1 MRSCATADLEV
12 MPRFDL
18 VTIGSV
24 LRDVTAY
31 TTQGKIWR
39 TPGDLT
45 AQRILGFEYGAK
57 VIVDSLQTFCGGG
70 AANVA
75 VSAASLGLQVAI
87 VARIGADSEGAHL
100 RATLRERGVH
110 VATLQQDPKLPSGY
124 SYLVCVGKNNH
135 DHVAFVYRG
144 ANDRLTLD
152 LKALKPIQPR
162 WVYITAQS
170 GPRWANTLRDAYAFA
185 RQAGAHIAFNPG
197 AKQLAEGKR
206 GLERYLQATDVL
218 IVNKDEAIELALS
231 GVRVGKRHP
240 GFLNKPLYLL
250 NILSEWGPKVV
261 VITEGER
268 GAHAISQGKV
278 VRILAV
284 RRRVV
289 DTTGVGDAFGAAFV
303 AGYLHTRGDLQ
314 RSLQWGAHN
323 AAANLTK
330 VGAQSGILT
339 RHQML
344 EQLGAKS

>member
-1 MRSCATADLEV
+1 

-24 LRDVTAY
+24 LRDVTA
-31 TTQGKIWR
+31 TTSQGKVWR

-57 VIVDSLQTFCGGG
+57 VAVDSLVSSCGGG

-75 VSAASLGLQVAI
+75 ASAAALGLTVAL
-87 VARIGADSEGAHL
+87 VARVGADSEGAHL
-100 RATLRERGVH
+100 RAGLRARGVH
-110 VATLQQDPKLPSGY
+110 VGTLQQDPKLPTGG
-124 SYLVCVGKNNH
+124 SYLICVGKGEH

-144 ANDRLTLD
+144 ANDRLALD
-152 LKALKPIQPR
+152 QRALKAVQPR
-162 WVYITAQS
+162 WVYLTAQS
-170 GPRWANTLRDAYAFA
+170 GPRWANTLRDAFA
-185 RQAGAHIAFNPG
+185 WARRVGARVAFNPG

-206 GLERYLQATDVL
+206 GLERFLQASDVL

-240 GFLNKPLYLL
+240 GFLNKPVYLL
-250 NILSEWGPKVV
+250 NILSDWGPKVV

-278 VRILAV
+278 VRVPSV
-284 RRRVV
+284 RRKVV
-289 DTTGVGDAFGAAFV
+289 DTTGVGDAFGAAFI

-323 AAANLTK
+323 AAGTLTK
-330 VGAQSGILT
+330 VGAQAGILT
-339 RHQML
+339 RHQLL
-344 EQLGAKS
+344 EQLVVG